1 MINRIYE
8 IEETLN
14 SEHVTAEQ
22 AIELLK
28 EAERR
33 KKERGE
39 KKEHRMWGDI

>member
-33 KKERGE
+33 KKERERE
-39 KKEHRMWGDI
+39 KKENTDGV